1 MKTVLATIG
10 AVLLTLGIG
19 LGVAGAER
27 RQSLCQQ
34 IGLCQPPDLMGAMLA
49 SVQRQRK
56 LLVLEARLVVPVT
69 SARETTLGPIT
80 VATTRQ
86 TAILPGTVA
95 YTLDLTR
102 MAPGDLRWEKSTE
115 TITVIRPK
123 VTIEE
128 PAILWQ
134 QAQVY
139 GDDNWVTAMTDVQE
153 RLRRDNEVKA
163 PARFRDQASA
173 PDLVALADDAADR
186 ALATTFTMPLVAA
199 GFPNARVLV
208 RSR

>member
-1 MKTVLATIG
+1 MKTVLAIVG
-10 AVLLTLGIG
+10 GVLLTLAIG
-19 LGVAGAER
+19 LGLAGPER
-27 RQSLCQQ
+27 RQALCQQ
-34 IGLCQPPDLMGAMLA
+34 VGFCQPADLVGAMLA

-69 SARETTLGPIT
+69 SARETTLGPLT

-95 YTLDLTR
+95 YTLDLAR
-102 MAPGDLRWEKSTE
+102 LSASDLRWDEATE
-115 TITVIRPK
+115 TLTVIRPP
-123 VTIEE
+123 VRVEE

-139 GDDNWVTAMTDVQE
+139 GDDNWVAAMTDVSE
-153 RLRRDNEVKA
+153 RLRQDNEAKA
-163 PARFRDQASA
+163 PARFRAQANA

-186 ALATTFTMPLVAA
+186 ALATTFSMPLVAA
-199 GFPNARVLV
+199 GFGNARVV
-208 RSR
+208 VQAR